1 MRLTLLSLLAFGVAL
16 GAQEA
21 ARTPDALAAAVQA
34 RLDRLAD
41 FQADFVQ
48 SYEGGVLRTRTT
60 ERGTV
65 SLKRPGK
72 MRWVYTAPE
81 RKEFVADG
89 TRIYAY
95 IPADRQ
101 VIISPMP
108 DDDQTTP
115 ALLLSGRG
123 HLTRDFVPA
132 FTDLPATARGLT
144 GLRLTPKGAD
154 PDYTSMTL
162 GLEPGSLQVRFLE
175 AEDRQGG
182 RSTFTFSNV
191 QENRGL
197 TDKTFEFRIPRGV
210 DVVNHVAPPR

>member
-1 MRLTLLSLLAFGVAL
+1 MRLTFLLLVFGVAL
-16 GAQEA
+16 GAQAPA
-21 ARTPDALAAAVQA
+21 ASPEALAARIQA
-34 RLDRLAD
+34 RLDQLAD

-48 SYEGGVLRTRTT
+48 TYEGGVLRTRAT

-65 SLKRPGK
+65 SLKRPGL

-89 TRIYAY
+89 VRIYSY

-101 VIISPMP
+101 VIVSPMP
-108 DDDQTTP
+108 ADDQTTP

-123 HLTRDFVPA
+123 HLVRDFRSS
-132 FTDLPATARGLT
+132 FTDLPEAATGLL
-144 GLRLTPKGAD
+144 GLRLDPRAED
-154 PDYTSMTL
+154 PDYTWMTL
-162 GLEPGSLQVRFLE
+162 GVDQVTLQVRFLE
-175 AEDRQGG
+175 AADRQGG

-197 TDKTFEFRIPRGV
+197 SDKIFEFRIPRGV
-210 DVVNHVAPPR
+210 DVINHAGPPR